1 MKSRRDVLVNAID
14 ECLKEVYTLV
24 QPSVEWDDFLKQNKE
39 FLEKEKEY
47 YKIPKKDR
55 PKYLDYMGPKPCEF
69 YYLPEKVFKEV
80 ADSYIYAYDLDKH
93 QGLLDTI
100 KILKDY
106 CNKPI
111 VDKYIEGELHEDGTR
126 GPGHRG
132 YDHPDNLIEEVRKIL
147 IKYDDHMDSEISEEV
162 VNKFFEFL
170 NMAGEFFNWNGELN
184 SFYTNVHLGPSPNS
198 YKEAV
203 IDNWKQYRN
212 KEIEIDDEKYDDEE
226 QDFD

>member
-1 MKSRRDVLVNAID
+1 MKARDDVLVSAID

-47 YKIPKKDR
+47 YKIPEKDR
-55 PKYLDYMGPKPCEF
+55 PKYFDYMGPKPYEF
-69 YYLPEKVFKEV
+69 YYLPKEVFKEV
-80 ADSYIYAYDLDKH
+80 VDSYVYAYDLDKH

-111 VDKYIEGELHEDGTR
+111 VDKYIEGELREDGTR

-132 YDHPDNLIEEVRKIL
+132 YDHPDNLEKEINKI
-147 IKYDDHMDSEISEEV
+147 IDDEDLSQLLC
-162 VNKFFEFL
+162 NKFFKFL
-170 NMAGEFFNWNGELN
+170 DMAGEFFNWNGELN
-184 SFYTNVHLGPSPNS
+184 SFYTNVYLGPSPNS
-198 YKEAV
+198 NKEAV

-212 KEIEIDDEKYDDEE
+212 KEIEIDDEKYNDEE

>member
-1 MKSRRDVLVNAID
+1 MKSRKDVLVNAID

-39 FLEKEKEY
+39 FLEKEEEY
-47 YKIPKKDR
+47 YKIPEKDR
-55 PKYLDYMGPKPCEF
+55 PKYFDYMGPKPYEF
-69 YYLPEKVFKEV
+69 YYLPKEVFKEV
-80 ADSYIYAYDLDKH
+80 VDSYVYAYDLDKH

-111 VDKYIEGELHEDGTR
+111 VDKYIEGELREDGTR

-132 YDHPDNLIEEVRKIL
+132 YDHPDNLEKEINKI
-147 IKYDDHMDSEISEEV
+147 IDDEDLSQLLC
-162 VNKFFEFL
+162 NKFFKFL
-170 NMAGEFFNWNGELN
+170 DMAGEFFNWNGELN
-184 SFYTNVHLGPSPNS
+184 SFYTSVYLGPSPNS
-198 YKEAV
+198 NKEAV

-212 KEIEIDDEKYDDEE
+212 KEIEIDDEKYNDEE

>member
-1 MKSRRDVLVNAID
+1 MKSRRDVLVNAMD

-39 FLEKEKEY
+39 FLEKEEEY
-47 YKIPKKDR
+47 YKIPEKDR
-55 PKYLDYMGPKPCEF
+55 PKYFDYMGPKPYEF
-69 YYLPEKVFKEV
+69 YYLPKEVFKEIV
-80 ADSYIYAYDLDKH
+80 DSYVYAYDLDKH

-111 VDKYIEGELHEDGTR
+111 VDKYIEGELREDGTR

-132 YDHPDNLIEEVRKIL
+132 YDHPDNLEKEINKI
-147 IKYDDHMDSEISEEV
+147 IDDKDISQLLC
-162 VNKFFEFL
+162 NKFFKFL
-170 NMAGEFFNWNGELN
+170 DMAGEFFNWNGELN
-184 SFYTNVHLGPSPNS
+184 SFYTNVCLGPSPNS
-198 YKEAV
+198 IKEAV

-212 KEIEIDDEKYDDEE
+212 KEIEIDDEKYNDEE

>member
-1 MKSRRDVLVNAID
+1 MKSRKDVLVNAID

-47 YKIPKKDR
+47 YKIPEKDR
-55 PKYLDYMGPKPCEF
+55 PKYFDYMGPKPYEF
-69 YYLPEKVFKEV
+69 YYLPKEVFKEIV
-80 ADSYIYAYDLDKH
+80 DSYVYAYDLDKH
-93 QGLLDTI
+93 QGLLDII

-126 GPGHRG
+126 DPGHRG
-132 YDHPDNLIEEVRKIL
+132 YDHPDNLEKEINKI
-147 IKYDDHMDSEISEEV
+147 IDDEDISQLLC
-162 VNKFFEFL
+162 NKFFKFL
-170 NMAGEFFNWNGELN
+170 DMAGEFFDWNGELN
-184 SFYTNVHLGPSPNS
+184 SFYTNIYLGPSPNS

-212 KEIEIDDEKYDDEE
+212 KEIEIDDEKYNDEE